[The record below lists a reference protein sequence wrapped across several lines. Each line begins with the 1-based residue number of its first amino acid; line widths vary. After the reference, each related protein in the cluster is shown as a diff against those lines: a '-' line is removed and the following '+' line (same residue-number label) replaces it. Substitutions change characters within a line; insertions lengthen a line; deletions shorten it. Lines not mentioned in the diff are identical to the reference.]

1 MSERESERERRR
13 RRERE
18 KLSLL
23 HFYSTSS
30 DSLSPLHS
38 PSNYDPPPV
47 PARRRGL
54 AASFLAG
61 REWKSSSGERERER
75 ERLADERSSIAF
87 FFFTRHC
94 LASFLCALLRPSRRA
109 FEPFRAWQRYGSSR
123 QYSNKLKTKTKN
135 SSPTPPPPRLLLLPL
150 QLQRA
155 ASSAAPKK
163 RSTRPRCWRSKA
175 SSICLLCAT
184 EPQKTAGRLS

>member
-1 MSERESERERRR
+1 MIRLLFLLAAAALLL
-13 RRERE
+13 
-18 KLSLL
+18 LSLQVG
-23 HFYSTSS
+23 
-30 DSLSPLHS
+30 
-38 PSNYDPPPV
+38 NGN
-47 PARRRGL
+47 PA
-54 AASFLAG
+54 A
-61 REWKSSSGERERER
+61 ERER
-75 ERLADERSSIAF
+75 ERLADERSSIAFF

-184 EPQKTAGRLS
+184 KPQKTAGRLS